1 MMGMS
6 LRMDG
11 IVAENDPQGGLD
23 ALSRGYIHRSQLA
36 FFGVIQLMEY
46 QPVTLGIVREDVP
59 VPAPIQRRFDLPL
72 YFDVRELLVQEVAEE
87 LQRQRVVGLAYQS
100 TVHLLE
106 QGDASQ
112 NSLTEESFSR
122 ANVGSRE
129 RFATGGDRD
138 ISTLGFRE
146 AQQGC
151 GLYDGQKIVH
161 FRAEFVGELIEV
173 TLAAVAGEQFQQAR
187 NCSAARVRQHLVSLW
202 LRRGRRPCLKFRL
215 RQQLVN
221 VIHIYQELR
230 GSARPRV
237 LHRNPKIGA
246 NPGGISS
253 QDDNAIRQH
262 HRLFDIVGHEKDTTS
277 RDLLAQ
283 PELHQ
288 FTTQVLRREHVE
300 RGKWLVHEQDFRLNR
315 QGAREPHT
323 LLHATGELLWVG
335 ILEAFQTDRIQRVE
349 RLPTPFALR
358 HPQSQQWHFD
368 VFGHSQPRKQREAL
382 KHNGD
387 VGAGLRHGPAMPQ
400 NFAGA
405 GRRQTRE
412 HAQERRFAR
421 ARRPKQRDDD
431 SRLQG

>member
-1 MMGMS
+1 MGMS
-6 LRMDG
+6 LRRDG

-23 ALSRGYIHRSQLA
+23 ALSRGYIHRSQFA
-36 FFGVIQLMEY
+36 FFGVIRLMDY
-46 QPVTLGIVREDVP
+46 QSVALGIVREDVP

-72 YFDVRELLVQEVAEE
+72 YFYVRELLVQEVAEE
-87 LQRQRVVGLAYQS
+87 LKRQRVVGLAYQS

-106 QGDASQ
+106 QGDTGQ
-112 NSLTEESFSR
+112 NSLTEESFSLG
-122 ANVGSRE
+122 NVGSRE
-129 RFATGGDRD
+129 RLTTGGDLH

-151 GLYDGQKIVH
+151 GLHDGQKIVH
-161 FRAEFVGELIEV
+161 FQAEFVGELIEV
-173 TLAAVAGEQFQQAR
+173 TGAAVAVEQFQQAR
-187 NCSAARVRQHLVSLW
+187 NGSAARVRQHLESLR
-202 LRRGRRPCLKFRL
+202 LRRGRRPSLQFRL

-230 GSARPRV
+230 GGALPRV

-262 HRLFDIVGHEKDTTS
+262 HRFFDIVGHEEDTAS

-288 FTTQVLRREHVE
+288 FTAQVLRREHIE
-300 RGKWLVHEQDFRLNR
+300 RGKWLVHEQDFRLHR
-315 QGAREPHT
+315 QGARESHT
-323 LLHATGELLWVG
+323 LLHAAGELLWVR
-335 ILEAFQTDRIQRVE
+335 ILEAFQADRIQRVE
-349 RLPTPFALR
+349 RLPMPFALR
-358 HPQSQQWHFD
+358 HAQRQQRHFD
-368 VFGHSQPRKQREAL
+368 VFGHGQPRKQREAL
-382 KHNGD
+382 KNNCD

-405 GRRQTRE
+405 WRRQTRE
-412 HAQERRFAR
+412 HAQESRFAR
-421 ARRPKQRDDD
+421 ARWPKQRDDY
-431 SRLQG
+431 SGLHG